1 MSDSLEKKL
10 ISVFAEA
17 WSETAPEILNNSSVL
32 GLLAL
37 REVKGDEVKSA
48 LAVAVTWSAS
58 FAAACSGQ
66 LPGVLVCLFKGEDC
80 DELERRAKQKVSSP
94 GDGKPKPGSRMLVGN
109 VLSAVTS
116 RMGGDSAIKF
126 DAPQFIDLSADE
138 SKLAAVIGDSAWFGT
153 FSLTLGLDTTTQAL
167 LLYAPQGS
175 LAALAPKSQ
184 ASVAPTPPPAP
195 AAPTHATSQTPA
207 NVSTSPSSRRQQQRR
222 EEPRN
227 IDRLLDVELE
237 IIVRFGVTNIPLR
250 EMVRMGNGSM
260 IELDRAVDE
269 PVELLVNGRHLARGS
284 VVVVDGYYGVRIT
297 EIGEAEDR
305 PISLIKGD

>member
-17 WSETAPEILNNSSVL
+17 WSETAPEILNNSSML

-58 FAAACSGQ
+58 FASACSGA

-80 DELERRAKQKVSSP
+80 EEIERRAKQKISA
-94 GDGKPKPGSRMLVGN
+94 GDGKPKPGSRMLVN
-109 VLSAVTS
+109 SVLSAVTTRLGS
-116 RMGGDSAIKF
+116 ESAVKF
-126 DAPQFIDLSADE
+126 DAPQFMDLSADE
-138 SKLAAVIGDSAWFGT
+138 SKLSAVIGDAAWFGT
-153 FSLTLGLDTTTQAL
+153 FSLTLGIDTTTQAL
-167 LLYAPQGS
+167 LLYAPYGS
-175 LAALAPKSQ
+175 LAAIAPKSP
-184 ASVAPTPPPAP
+184 STPAP
-195 AAPTHATSQTPA
+195 SATQSAASQAASQTPA
-207 NVSTSPSSRRQQQRR
+207 NVSTSPSSRRQQRR
-222 EEPRN
+222 EDPRN

-237 IIVRFGVTNIPLR
+237 IIVRFGVTNVPLR